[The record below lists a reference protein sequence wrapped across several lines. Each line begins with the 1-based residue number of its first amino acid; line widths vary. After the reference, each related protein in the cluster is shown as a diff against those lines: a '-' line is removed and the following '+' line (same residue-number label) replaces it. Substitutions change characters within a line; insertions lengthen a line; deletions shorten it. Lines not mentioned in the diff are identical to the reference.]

1 MLSPYRPASGREG
14 EADVNDRA
22 LNDDELRIKAMCDTL
37 KFVEDKL
44 FGPIPRYTNRLLGL
58 EDTIVIAAPDY
69 CEAAES
75 ILTPMM
81 AALRKRY
88 EFSEHRQEWADVESA
103 SEKLFEALMA
113 ADQAEES

>member
-1 MLSPYRPASGREG
+1 MNS
-14 EADVNDRA
+14 
-22 LNDDELRIKAMCDTL
+22 DELMMKHMADTL

-75 ILTPMM
+75 VLSPMM
-81 AALRKRY
+81 AALQKRY
-88 EFSEHRQEWADVESA
+88 EFSEHRQEFADVQEA
-103 SEKLFEALMA
+103 AEKFRVALMK
-113 ADQAEES
+113 ADQAEQS

>member
-1 MLSPYRPASGREG
+1 M
-14 EADVNDRA
+14 NDRA

-44 FGPIPRYTNRLLGL
+44 FGPRYTNRLLGL
-58 EDTIVIAAPDY
+58 EDTIVLAAPDY

-75 ILTPMM
+75 VLTPMM

-88 EFSEHRQEWADVESA
+88 EFSERRQEWADVESA
-103 SEKLFEALMA
+103 CEKLFKALMA